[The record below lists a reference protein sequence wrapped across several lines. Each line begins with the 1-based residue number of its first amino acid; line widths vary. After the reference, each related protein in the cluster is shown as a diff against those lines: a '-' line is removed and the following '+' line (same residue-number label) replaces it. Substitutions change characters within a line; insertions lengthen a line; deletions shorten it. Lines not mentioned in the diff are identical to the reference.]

1 MLTGHNALIQMASTT
16 LLVLT
21 GCATAPISQDTTQL
35 QALSLLMPKRIEIVE
50 PFTRVTSF
58 DEDASPDGIE
68 LLLQAV
74 NSLDNPGVM
83 IVGEIRFELFEFI
96 PASGDRKGRRLEY
109 WDVALVS
116 KEDQRDHWN
125 QVTQMYEFRLRV
137 DPSVLPIED
146 RYVLA
151 VTYQSPLGDRL
162 STDCLIEYKKRGG
175 PMGRR

>member
-1 MLTGHNALIQMASTT
+1 MTFV
-16 LLVLT
+16 VLT
-21 GCATAPISQDTTQL
+21 GCASTPINHEASQR
-35 QALSLLMPKRIEIVE
+35 QALLLLMPKRIEIVE

-96 PASGDRKGRRLEY
+96 PASGDRKGARLEY
-109 WDVALVS
+109 WDVALAS
-116 KEDQRDHWN
+116 EEDQRDHWN

-137 DPSVLPIED
+137 DPSVLPMEN

-151 VTYQSPLGDRL
+151 VMYQSPLGDRL
-162 STDCLIEYKKRGG
+162 STDCLIEYQKPRG